1 MLRQVLYITCWL
13 LLLASAAFAQ
23 TATVGGTVTDRK
35 GRPVEYASVLLKDC
49 GLWAVTDAKGAFMV
63 RQVPRGRQT
72 LVVQCLGYV
81 KQTVLLNVE
90 RNTEGT
96 RIVLA
101 EENLKLGEVEVTAR
115 RRSDEATTSYTIDR
129 TALDHQQVL
138 NVTDILTLL
147 PGGKT
152 QNSTLMNDDRLALRS
167 ASQEKGNAAFGTAIE
182 VDGVRLDNNSTM
194 GETLSSSTRNV
205 SASNIESVEI
215 VTGIPS
221 VEYGDLSN
229 GVVKINTRRGKSPF
243 IVEASLNPHTRH
255 VALNKG
261 LDLGGH
267 NGLLNISA
275 EHTRS
280 FSDIAS
286 PYTSYQRNILTLHYT
301 NTLFT
306 DSHPLTLSAGVTGN
320 VGGYNS
326 KGDPDEMLDSYAKE
340 RDNVLKASMEANWL
354 LNLKWITNL
363 SAAASFTMQDKLA
376 ENYYNT
382 ASASAQPYIHT
393 LSEGYFIAQDYDQST
408 GLQPSAFSGI
418 ILGPTGYWY
427 VRQYGDQKPTSYR
440 IKAKA
445 DWTRRFGTVL
455 QRATVGADFTG
466 SKNRGRG
473 TYYDDLRYAP
483 TWREYRYD
491 QLPWMNNLALY
502 AEEKATI
509 PTTHGGASLQ
519 LTAGLRSDITMV
531 SGSDYGTA
539 QSLSPRFNGRYVFW
553 QGRSERLVST
563 LQLHA
568 GWGKSVKMPSFQVLY
583 PAPSYSDILSFTPG
597 STAENRA
604 FYAYYTYPSSAIH
617 NPSLRWQYT
626 NQADLGLEASIG
638 RVKVSLSGFYH
649 RTKQAYMAVN
659 RYTPFQYKTT
669 GQQAIEGCGVAST
682 NRRYNIDQASGIVT
696 LYDTSGAMTPQQLDY
711 STHNTYNANRYYTNG
726 TPVERYG
733 LEWVIDL
740 AQIRSLRTSLR
751 FDGNY
756 YHYRGIDETLF
767 PANASG
773 IGDVTTNTSFPL
785 IGYYRGSAATSAGT
799 AAAATLANGSETEQ
813 VNLNATLTT
822 HVPRVRMIVTL
833 RVESSLYNYRRSLSE
848 LKNGQRGIV
857 LNDVT
862 DYFGN
867 PYDKSVR
874 DQYVAVYPE
883 YYSTWD
889 NPTELI
895 PFAERLEWAQ
905 ENDRTLY
912 NQLTRLVVKSNYAY
926 TMNPNRLSRYL
937 SANISVT
944 KEIGDHVSISFYAN
958 NFFNNMGHVKS
969 SQTGLRTSLFDSG
982 YIPRFYYGMS
992 LRVKI

>member
-1 MLRQVLYITCWL
+1 MSSKAFFVMCCL
-13 LLLASAAFAQ
+13 LLLAPTVFAQ
-23 TATVGGTVTDRK
+23 TATVGGTVADQK
-35 GRPVEYASVLLKDC
+35 GRAVEYASVLLKDC
-49 GLWAVTDAKGAFMV
+49 GLWAVTDAKGAFQV
-63 RQVPRGRQT
+63 RQVPHGRQT

-81 KQTVLLNVE
+81 KQTVTLNVE
-90 RNTEGT
+90 RDTEGL

-101 EENLKLGEVEVTAR
+101 EENLKLSEVEVTAR

-152 QNSTLMNDDRLALRS
+152 QNSTLMNDERLSLRS

-182 VDGVRLDNNSTM
+182 VDGVRLDNNSMM
-194 GETLSSSTRNV
+194 GETMSSSTRNI

-243 IVEASLNPHTRH
+243 IVEAALNPHTRH

-267 NGLLNISA
+267 NGLLNLSA

-280 FSDIAS
+280 FADIAS
-286 PYTSYQRNILTLHYT
+286 PYTAYQRNILTLHYT

-306 DSHPLTLSAGVTGN
+306 DSHPLTLSAAMTGN

-340 RDNVLKASMEANWL
+340 RDNMLKGSMEANWL

-363 SAAASFTMQDKLA
+363 TVAASFTLQDKLA

-393 LSEGYFIAQDYDQST
+393 RNEGYFIAQDYDEAF
-408 GLQPSAFSGI
+408 GRQPAAYDGI

-427 VRQYGDQKPTSYR
+427 VRQYSDQKPTSYK

-445 DWTRRFGTVL
+445 DWTRRLGTVL
-455 QRATVGADFTG
+455 HRAIAGVDFTG
-466 SKNRGRG
+466 SKNRGHG
-473 TYYDDLRYAP
+473 TYYADLRYAP

-491 QLPWMNNLALY
+491 QLPWMNNMALY
-502 AEEKATI
+502 AEEKLTI
-509 PTTHGGASLQ
+509 PTTKDGASLQ
-519 LTAGLRSDITMV
+519 LTAGLRSDITMI

-553 QGRSERLVST
+553 QGKKQLVSA
-563 LQLHA
+563 LELHA
-568 GWGKSVKMPSFQVLY
+568 GWGKSVKLPSFQVLY

-597 STAENRA
+597 STPDNRA
-604 FYAYYTYPSSAIH
+604 FYAYYTYPSKAIY
-617 NPSLRWQYT
+617 NPRLRWQYT
-626 NQADLGLEASIG
+626 NQADLGLEARIG
-638 RVKVSLSGFYH
+638 GAKVSLSGFYH
-649 RTKQAYMAVN
+649 RAKQAYMAVN
-659 RYTPFQYKTT
+659 RYTPYQYKTT
-669 GQQAIEGCGVAST
+669 GQQAIEGSGVASE
-682 NRRYNIDQASGIVT
+682 NRSYTIDQASGIVT
-696 LYDTSGAMTPQQLDY
+696 LYDLSGATDPQQLEY
-711 STHNTYNANRYYTNG
+711 ATHNSYNANRYYTNG

-733 LEWVIDL
+733 LEWVIDF

-751 FDGNY
+751 LDGNY
-756 YHYRGIDETLF
+756 YHYRGLDETLF

-799 AAAATLANGSETEQ
+799 AASATLANGSESEQ

-833 RVESSLYNYRRSLSE
+833 RVESALYNYRRSLSE
-848 LKNGQRGIV
+848 LSSGRRGII

-862 DYFGN
+862 DYFGE

-889 NPTELI
+889 NPTVLI
-895 PFAERLEWAQ
+895 PFAEQLQWAQ

-958 NFFNNMGHVKS
+958 NFFNNMGHVRS
-969 SQTGLRTSLFDSG
+969 SQTGLKTSLFDSG